1 MQKLPARLWYVS
13 GHSQE
18 ICNCIELYNG
28 TANLEQDELYTDN
41 YLLLLNIYVS
51 ICNSA
56 GLRVQ
61 DHPRFICALPKCTL
75 LEQSLVFYQYS
86 MATYNANVLIIS
98 RLILY
103 HLLKIP

>member
-56 GLRVQ
+56 GLRAQ
-61 DHPRFICALPKCTL
+61 AHPRFICALPIKL
-75 LEQSLVFYQYS
+75 QI
-86 MATYNANVLIIS
+86 NVL
-98 RLILY
+98 Y
-103 HLLKIP
+103 

>member
-18 ICNCIELYNG
+18 ICNCIELYND

-41 YLLLLNIYVS
+41 YLLLLNIIYVS

-56 GLRVQ
+56 GLSAQ
-61 DHPRFICALPKCTL
+61 AHPRFVCALPIKLQINVL
-75 LEQSLVFYQYS
+75 LYIRTIISILSVFY
-86 MATYNANVLIIS
+86 NDNVLIIS
-98 RLILY
+98 RLIF
-103 HLLKIP
+103 